1 MCRASVRMFLG
12 LILGF
17 GPLMAVAQQADD
29 LRAMDLVTLQQQAT
43 AGDVGAQMEL
53 SDRYNN
59 GRGVPID
66 AQQAGTW
73 MFNAAKQG
81 NVKAEE
87 KLGEMLRGFGR
98 GPVNY
103 RQAVVWLRKAAEQG
117 DPRGQTS
124 LAAMLAAGD
133 GVCMDFAEAASWLHK
148 AADQGERGA
157 FLSLAD
163 AYEFG
168 KGVPRD
174 LTEAR
179 KWYQKSAD
187 LGDHFARSKLALL
200 DAKAAGPSGIQSAPT
215 PPSPEPGNTCILS
228 NSSLRE
234 LASWGEPDAEQ
245 QLARFPN
252 RIDVPTRKRAE
263 LGDPSAA
270 DSLGTQY
277 EALKEYDQAI
287 AWYTQESRYWSTG
300 GSNADFAL
308 VRIAVLR
315 YKPNDP
321 DDSAEASLDAAASVT
336 AMNSTSQDD
345 FRTLPAARMLDMLQN
360 AASIKVNPAGT
371 RFPSLDRRA
380 GEWFKGCNGTHSSDD
395 FVRDNQGENACF
407 QVFTNYGR
415 AALGDPSNLANMQ
428 YIMSALIRGCGLYAP
443 STDKAYEGR
452 TCGLLGAVLY
462 GIGNAAAAK
471 AVWELAPGCYSQDER
486 AGTPM
491 NGCVRAM
498 TGRDS
503 QLLSELSLKPYR
515 DLIGVFKFQPRRLA
529 RLMWR
534 SCTTIHDR
542 ESCEFL
548 SSNGATVD
556 MAAVAAVENERHEGI
571 QEFRERT
578 AAEAD
583 RSRAA
588 SEERRNAV
596 LGALQAMGG
605 SDPNAILNA
614 GNRQAAAIRA
624 IGDAN
629 AIRASQI
636 AQTRLVS
643 QPAISQTISQQ
654 PGAANATGS
663 GAAPSASTTS
673 NARDLSPLPG
683 TCVSRFWDANNY
695 NWLALQN
702 DCGQPIYV
710 EFIFNHPVG
719 WAMTGAANLGA
730 GAHLDTGRSSNDI
743 NQAGGY
749 ELYVCPGGSVPVDL
763 NGQVL
768 QTNVPEF
775 RCHPQ

>member
-1 MCRASVRMFLG
+1 MCQASVRVFLG

-29 LRAMDLVTLQQQAT
+29 LRAVDLVTLQQQAT
-43 AGDVGAQMEL
+43 AGDVGAQIEL

-66 AQQAGTW
+66 GMQALMW
-73 MFNAAKQG
+73 MRKAAEKG

-87 KLGEMLRGFGR
+87 KLGQMFRGSR
-98 GPVNY
+98 VPINY
-103 RQAVVWLRKAAEQG
+103 KEAVVWFRKAAEQG
-117 DPRGQTS
+117 DARAQMS

-133 GVCMDFAEAASWLHK
+133 GVCMDFAQAASWLHK
-148 AADQGERGA
+148 AADQAERGA
-157 FLSLAD
+157 FLSLGD

-174 LTEAR
+174 LAEAR

-187 LGDHFARSKLALL
+187 LGDRFARGKLALL
-200 DAKAAGPSGIQSAPT
+200 DAKASTPSGFQSAPT
-215 PPSPEPGNTCILS
+215 PPTPDAGNTCIMS
-228 NSSLRE
+228 NSSLF
-234 LASWGEPDAEQ
+234 
-245 QLARFPN
+245 QLARSGDPAAEEQLARYPN

-263 LGDPSAA
+263 LGDPSAE
-270 DSLGTQY
+270 DSMGSFY
-277 EALKEYDQAI
+277 EGVKEYDQSI
-287 AWYTQESRYWSTG
+287 AWYTQASRYWSG
-300 GSNADFAL
+300 ASNADYAL

-321 DDSAEASLDAAASVT
+321 DDSAEAPFESAPSVT
-336 AMNSTSQDD
+336 AMNSTSQYD
-345 FRTLPAARMLDMLQN
+345 FRTLSAARVLDLLEN
-360 AASIKVNPAGT
+360 AASLKVNPAGT
-371 RFPSLDRRA
+371 RFPSSDRRA
-380 GEWFKGCNGTHSSDD
+380 GEWFKGCNGTRSSDD
-395 FVRDNQGENACF
+395 TVQADQGENACF
-407 QVFTNYGR
+407 QVFTNFGR
-415 AALGDPSNLANMQ
+415 AALGDPSNLANIQ
-428 YIMSALIRGCGLYAP
+428 YIMTALVRGCGLYAP
-443 STDKAYEGR
+443 SSDKAYEGR

-498 TGRDS
+498 TGRDAN
-503 QLLSELSLKPYR
+503 LLSDLSLKPYQ

-534 SCTTIHDR
+534 SCSSIHDR

-571 QEFRERT
+571 QEFRERN
-578 AAEAD
+578 AAELD
-583 RSRAA
+583 RARAA
-588 SEERRNAV
+588 SEQRRNAV

-614 GNRQAAAIRA
+614 ANRQTAAIRA

-629 AIRASQI
+629 AIKASQI
-636 AQTRLVS
+636 TQPRLVS
-643 QPAISQTISQQ
+643 QPATSQSTNSASSG
-654 PGAANATGS
+654 GAS
-663 GAAPSASTTS
+663 SASTPA
-673 NARDLSPLPG
+673 NAKDLTPLPG
-683 TCVSRFWDANNY
+683 TCVSRFWDPNNY

-702 DCGQPIYV
+702 DCGQPIYL
-710 EFIFNHPVG
+710 EFIFNHTVG
-719 WAMTGAANLGA
+719 WAMTGAASLGS
-730 GAHLDTGRSSNDI
+730 GAHLDTGRSSSDI

-749 ELYVCPGGSVPVDL
+749 ELYVCPGGSIPVDL
-763 NGQVL
+763 NGQAL
-768 QTNVPEF
+768 QTNVSEF